1 MLGMIFAGAILAA
14 GAPAAAP
21 EAAKPPTAM
30 AAAKPAGDPDKIICR
45 STQLPGSRLMTRTCL
60 SAAVW
65 RERELEDR
73 KDLNGSQRG
82 PQVMPP
88 R

>member
-21 EAAKPPTAM
+21 DPAKP

-73 KDLNGSQRG
+73 RDLNGSQRG

>member
-1 MLGMIFAGAILAA
+1 MLGLFLAGAILAA
-14 GAPAAAP
+14 GTPSAAMAAP
-21 EAAKPPTAM
+21 D
-30 AAAKPAGDPDKIICR
+30 AAKPAAKATPDPERIICR